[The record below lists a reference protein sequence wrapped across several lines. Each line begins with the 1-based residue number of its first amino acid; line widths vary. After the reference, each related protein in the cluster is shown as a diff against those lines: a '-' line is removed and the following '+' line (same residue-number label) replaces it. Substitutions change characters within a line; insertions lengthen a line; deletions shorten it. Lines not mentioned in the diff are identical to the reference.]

1 MRAFVCVE
9 ARVPGLVRSD
19 KAAGGVWHALSAD
32 REPRGEERSSELVG
46 QG

>member
-9 ARVPGLVRSD
+9 RVPGLVRIN
-19 KAAGGVWHALSAD
+19 KAAGGVWHALSAG
-32 REPRGEERSSELVG
+32 REPRGEEKSSETVG

>member
-9 ARVPGLVRSD
+9 RVPGLVRSN

-32 REPRGEERSSELVG
+32 REPRGERRSSKMVG
-46 QG
+46 QV